1 MTAANRIN
9 TLRYVMIATG
19 AIFTFCILPLTRV
32 WPSGWSWGTGHSHYL
47 PMILGVYATLGIC
60 LLVASR
66 DPLANRSL
74 IWFTVW
80 SSVVHAVIM
89 AGEAIMDPA
98 ETGHLF
104 GDVPA
109 LLLVA
114 AALAVLTPRGEIVRA
129 VPEINSRR
137 VA

>member
-1 MTAANRIN
+1 MTSATRI
-9 TLRYVMIATG
+9 TSLRYAMIATG
-19 AIFTFCILPLTRV
+19 AIFLFGLFPLTQL
-32 WPSGWSWGTGHSHYL
+32 WPSGWSWGTGNSHYL
-47 PMILGVYATLGIC
+47 AMIVGVYATLGAS

-66 DPLANRSL
+66 DPMANRSL

-80 SSVVHAVIM
+80 SSAVHALIM
-89 AGEAIMDPA
+89 AAQSIMDPA
-98 ETGHLF
+98 ETGHLL

-114 AALAVLTPRGEIVRA
+114 GALAVLTPRGPMVRA
-129 VPEINSRR
+129 VTGAEARR

>member
-1 MTAANRIN
+1 MTSATRI
-9 TLRYVMIATG
+9 TALRYVMIATG
-19 AIFTFCILPLTRV
+19 AIFLFGIFPLTRL

-47 PMILGVYATLGIC
+47 AMILGVYATLGAS

-66 DPLANRSL
+66 DPMANRSL

-80 SSVVHAVIM
+80 SSAVHSLIM
-89 AGEAIMDPA
+89 AAQSLMDPA
-98 ETGHLF
+98 ETGHLL

-114 AALAVLTPRGEIVRA
+114 GALAVLTPRGAKVRA
-129 VPEINSRR
+129 VTDLGARR
-137 VA
+137 AA

>member
-1 MTAANRIN
+1 MTNETR
-9 TLRYVMIATG
+9 TTWLRYVMIATG
-19 AIFTFCILPLTRV
+19 AIFLVGIFPLTKV

-47 PMILGVYATLGIC
+47 PMILGVYATLGLC
-60 LLVASR
+60 LLAAAR

-80 SSVVHAVIM
+80 SNVVHAGVM
-89 AGEAIMDPA
+89 AAEAFNDPA
-98 ETGHLF
+98 EVGHLW

-114 AALAVLTPRGEIVRA
+114 GALALLTPRGPAIPAVTDPRA
-129 VPEINSRR
+129 RR